1 MAGIDAFVKV
11 KGPIF
16 VALRLWPQMVD
27 STCVL
32 AKNII
37 NIFFAFASRLSAAKI
52 SAFYLEKPSNATT
65 KCNIG
70 RISPAGQTGKIP
82 IMLKTHNFI
91 SRNDFRLLLTKY
103 NGIRG

>member
-16 VALRLWPQMVD
+16 VALRLWPQMAA

-52 SAFYLEKPSNATT
+52 SAFYLEKPSNATK
-65 KCNIG
+65 KCNTG
-70 RISPAGQTGKIP
+70 RTSPKGQTGKMP
-82 IMLKTHNFI
+82 FPLKTHTFI
-91 SRNDFRLLLTKY
+91 WRNDFRPLLPKY
-103 NGIRG
+103 IGIWG